1 MRKTDDWPV
10 KKVIT
15 DLPIRVKE
23 NSKCASGIL
32 LSPLGT
38 HNKDLGAASQT
49 LLARERLRQCDA
61 DYLNYPWGKNDSSD
75 NFLFYINW
83 MFNLYTS
90 YFSFSKIFVKRA
102 NSVPTS

>member
-23 NSKCASGIL
+23 NSKCASGIS

-83 MFNLYTS
+83 MFNFYNS
-90 YFSFSKIFVKRA
+90 YFSFLKIFGKRE
-102 NSVPTS
+102 NSEPTS